1 MKAQTEWVFA
11 YWKNRPAI
19 WSEVAAF
26 SFERGEWSPASFAD
40 VGTDGRSRT
49 KASLEMEFG
58 NLQAI
63 PPFPCEAA
71 AAALQIEERRLQRI

>member
-11 YWKNRPAI
+11 FWKNRPAI

-26 SFERGEWSPASFAD
+26 SFEKGEWSAASFAD

-49 KASLEMEFG
+49 RASLEIEFG
-58 NLQAI
+58 DLQNI
-63 PPFPCEAA
+63 PPFPSEEA

>member
-1 MKAQTEWVFA
+1 MKAQTEWAFA
-11 YWKNRPAI
+11 YWKSRPAI

-26 SFERGEWSPASFAD
+26 SFEKGEWSSASFAD

-58 NLQAI
+58 DLQDI
-63 PPFPCEAA
+63 PPFPSEAA
-71 AAALQIEERRLQRI
+71 AAAFQMEEKRLRLI